1 MINVEWLCAVP
12 AKNLRALESSNMA
25 SVRIRTAV
33 GIRAAQALG
42 YHNVISD
49 GQTYGDTKKVI
60 VGKIDYVTDQARP
73 SRWLERLRTLKD
85 QNSHVIIDYT
95 DHHLFAE
102 TPASNFY
109 REALPLADTILT
121 SSRKLCAHISES
133 TGREAVMIE
142 DPVEV
147 AIQPPRVG
155 MGKLRTL
162 FWFGHASNLP
172 YLIEYLR
179 DRYRSRIECR
189 LIIMTNLLPLPE
201 NYISALNRP
210 HLDKLEINVVRWSLP
225 DMQAAANLSDVCI
238 IPAGVNDPRKNGAS
252 ANRLLTALAMGLPV
266 AADDLDSYRPFSG
279 YFSDLQ
285 KVEIEALLDQPEAA
299 FPSVLSAQDL
309 IRREYTIESAKQHWK
324 KLLSQ

>member
-1 MINVEWLCAVP
+1 
-12 AKNLRALESSNMA
+12 
-25 SVRIRTAV
+25 
-33 GIRAAQALG
+33 
-42 YHNVISD
+42 
-49 GQTYGDTKKVI
+49 
-60 VGKIDYVTDQARP
+60 
-73 SRWLERLRTLKD
+73 
-85 QNSHVIIDYT
+85 
-95 DHHLFAE
+95 
-102 TPASNFY
+102 
-109 REALPLADTILT
+109 
-121 SSRKLCAHISES
+121 
-133 TGREAVMIE
+133 MIE

-179 DRYRSRIECR
+179 DRYRSRIERR
-189 LIIMTNLLPLPE
+189 LIIMTNLFPLPE
-201 NYISALNRP
+201 NYVSALNRP

-299 FPSVLSAQDL
+299 FPSVLRAQDL
-309 IRREYTIESAKQHWK
+309 IRREHTIESAKQHWK